1 MPAMR
6 HLAPSMAEAT
16 LSRGKGVEQLLR
28 VERGTVSWLTI
39 VAERDGGFVVS
50 LHHVVDI
57 GSADFRD
64 VTEFPPVDDAE
75 DHGEGRDVGTFD
87 DAAEALRAAAAF
99 GAVPERWVNEGLID
113 AEYSATRGF

>member
-1 MPAMR
+1 
-6 HLAPSMAEAT
+6 MAEAT